1 MTVTAEIDVTRP
13 VGRKLVRDLESKK
26 CVKMS
31 YPVIGKTERTYSHK
45 EVWKMGEDILNEVFG
60 TTNIKFN

>member
-1 MTVTAEIDVTRP
+1 MTVTAEIDITRP
-13 VGRKLVRDLESKK
+13 VGRKLVRDLENKR

-31 YPVIGKTERTYSHK
+31 YPVVGRTERSYSHA

-60 TTNIKFN
+60 TTDIKFD